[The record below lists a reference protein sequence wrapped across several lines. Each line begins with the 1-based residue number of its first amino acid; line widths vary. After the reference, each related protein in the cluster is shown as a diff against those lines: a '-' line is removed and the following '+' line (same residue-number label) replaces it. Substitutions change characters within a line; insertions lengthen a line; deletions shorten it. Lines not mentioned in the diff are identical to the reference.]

1 MNNTEQQRFNEAA
14 RNWDEDTG
22 HLERATKLAAEI
34 RPLVRQHELR
44 SALDYGAGTGLL
56 SFLLAGDLQRIT
68 LMDTSSGML
77 QEARRK
83 IKDNGLGNKMKTVQ
97 ANLLEDAHEES
108 YDLIYI
114 LMTLHHI
121 LDTRAILEA
130 FFQHLNPGGW
140 LCIADLDEEDGS
152 FHAEF
157 PDFDGHNGFN
167 QGDLRI
173 ILQDIGF
180 RNVQSGFFYEEIEE
194 KEEGSR
200 AYPLFLMKGRKPG

>member
-1 MNNTEQQRFNEAA
+1 MNNDEQQRFDEAA

-22 HLERATKLAAEI
+22 HVERAMNLAAEL
-34 RPLVRQHELR
+34 RPLIRQHELR

-56 SFLLAGDLQRIT
+56 SFLLAGDLRRIT
-68 LMDTSSGML
+68 LMDSSSGML

-83 IKDNGLGNKMKTVQ
+83 IEDNELEDKMKTVR

-121 LDTRAILEA
+121 RDTRAILSA
-130 FFQHLNPGGW
+130 FYQYLNPGGW

-157 PDFDGHNGFN
+157 PEFDGHNGFN
-167 QGDLRI
+167 QEDLRTL
-173 ILQDIGF
+173 LQDTGF
-180 RNVQSGFFYEEIEE
+180 QNVQSGFFYEEIEE
-194 KEEGSR
+194 KEGGPR
-200 AYPLFLMKGRKPG
+200 TYPLFLMKGRKPQ